1 MFLNQCKLRFPM
13 NVISIIKKYV
23 PPLGQGPM
31 QTDNRRGSADFY
43 VCGPTQINWNEHKL
57 CPKYTGVGMKTYK
70 VMEIC
75 LCTNNVMP
83 LLLSTYNL
91 RSLNK
96 ITTFL
101 IYVGVSIWPDKDMN
115 PKKTRFAHNSH
126 SSKDTYEY
134 MTHSIISQDY
144 VTCWSTALHMFILL
158 LCHVRTVPALGN
170 CFS

>member
-96 ITTFL
+96 ITTFV
-101 IYVGVSIWPDKDMN
+101 IYVGVRQWVYDLIKTWTQKRHGSLITVTAQKIHTSIWPTQSSA
-115 PKKTRFAHNSH
+115 KTTSHADRRLYICLSFYYATDSSRFG
-126 SSKDTYEY
+126 E
-134 MTHSIISQDY
+134 
-144 VTCWSTALHMFILL
+144 LF
-158 LCHVRTVPALGN
+158 
-170 CFS
+170 